1 MEHTN
6 VLVSCIITTYNRP
19 KLVGRA
25 IESVLG
31 QSYGSI
37 ELIIIDDHS
46 NEPYDEVKKLYS
58 TNVKVRFHRNEK
70 NLGLAAS
77 RNVGISLSNGKYIS
91 FLDDDD
97 IWLKDKLEKQISY
110 LENNK
115 DFIGCSSSHIE
126 SVSKKVVK
134 IDKEVYRFE
143 DNTGF
148 NYLGPPSK
156 LTLKTDVALAT
167 MFDEQA
173 KHAEDWDFYLQIL
186 KQGPIYVFKEP
197 LIVYD
202 TVHFGRMTTGFSSM
216 TIAQI
221 KEKAHMTYKNRN
233 LIGELNFNMRLC
245 EYFLTGIFR
254 RKNIPSYLQQVIK
267 EVGLVTVVRVFK
279 NKVKRSLAK

>member
-19 KLVGRA
+19 NLVGRA

-31 QSYGSI
+31 QSYSNI

-46 NEPYDEVKKLYS
+46 NELYDEVKKLYS
-58 TNVKVRFHRNEK
+58 TNGRVRFHRNAK
-70 NLGLAAS
+70 NLGLSAS
-77 RNVGISLSNGKYIS
+77 RNEGINLSNGRYVA

-97 IWLKDKLEKQISY
+97 VWLNDKLEKQVSF
-110 LENNK
+110 LEVNK
-115 DFIGCSSSHIE
+115 EFIGCSSSHIE
-126 SVSKKVVK
+126 SVSKKTIK
-134 IDKEVYRFE
+134 IAKKVYRFE

-156 LTLKTDVALAT
+156 LILKKDIASAT
-167 MFDEQA
+167 MFDEDA
-173 KHAEDWDFYLQIL
+173 KHAEDWDFYLRIL
-186 KQGPIYVFKEP
+186 KLGPVYVFDEP
-197 LIVYD
+197 LIIYD

-221 KEKAHMTYKNRN
+221 KEKAHMTYKNRS
-233 LIGELNFNMRLC
+233 LIGEQNFKMRLG

-254 RKNIPSYLQQVIK
+254 RRNIPTYFKQVVK
-267 EVGLVTVVRVFK
+267 EVGFATLVKVFK
-279 NKVKRSLAK
+279 NKVKRSLAR

>member
-31 QSYGSI
+31 QSYSSI

-46 NEPYDEVKKLYS
+46 NELYDEVKELYS
-58 TNVKVRFHRNEK
+58 ANVKVRFHRNAK

-77 RNVGISLSNGKYIS
+77 RNVGINLSNGKYVA

-97 IWLKDKLEKQISY
+97 VWMKDKLKKQISY
-110 LENNK
+110 LETNK

-126 SVSKKVVK
+126 SVSKKTIK

-156 LTLKTDVALAT
+156 LMLKKDIALAT
-167 MFDEQA
+167 MFDEEA
-173 KHAEDWDFYLQIL
+173 KHAEDWDFYLRIL
-186 KQGPIYVFKEP
+186 KLGPVYIFKDP
-197 LIVYD
+197 LIIYD

-221 KEKAHMTYKNRN
+221 KEKAQMTYKNRT
-233 LIGELNFNMRLC
+233 LIGERNFKMRLG

-254 RKNIPSYLQQVIK
+254 RKNIPSYFQQVIK
-267 EVGLVTVVRVFK
+267 EVGLATVVRVFK
-279 NKVKRSLAK
+279 NKVKRSLAR